1 MTSVS
6 GAADETGELRRPRT
20 ATAVPP
26 GERGAT
32 NIADRVV
39 SKVAA
44 QAAREALGELPAG
57 AAPPYTTVM
66 VHHGT
71 ARIRMHLEL
80 AYPCDIGALC
90 RAVRQQVVER
100 VVALVDMEV
109 SEVTVQVERL
119 HPAQAYGA
127 AQGRA
132 R

>member
-6 GAADETGELRRPRT
+6 SAADETGELRGPRP

-32 NIADRVV
+32 SIADRVV

-44 QAAREALGELPAG
+44 QAAREALGELPSE
-57 AAPPYTTVM
+57 AAPPYATVM

-71 ARIRMHLEL
+71 VRVRMHLEL
-80 AYPCDIGALC
+80 AYPCDIGARC
-90 RAVRQQVVER
+90 RAVRHHVVER
-100 VVALVDMEV
+100 VVALVGMEV
-109 SEVTVQVERL
+109 LEVAVQVERL

-127 AQGRA
+127 AQGRT